1 MKEGKVLYFRGLN
14 DKRLKS
20 FFKSFFATLLAL
32 VVFFGL
38 IFILFFGIAGALLAD
53 EQVKIDNQS
62 VLVIDLSKRLNDRKI
77 DDPFAEISGDEAY
90 PELSK
95 AVKLIKY
102 AAKDSLIKGIYLI
115 AKDNGNGAASS
126 TELRSALLEFK
137 KSKKFIIAFGDY
149 ISQSA
154 YSIAA
159 LSDKVYCHPK
169 GMFEWQGMSVEYVF
183 FKSLLDRLEI
193 KPQIF
198 YAGKFKSATEPFRET
213 SMTPANKEQTQ
224 VWLNDLYTEMLSKV
238 AESRGLSADSLK
250 LYAEQFRIDAPEKAV
265 QYKLIDGLKYDDEV
279 KQEIK
284 SRLGIAKTD
293 KINFVSLADYE
304 KAADLSEEY
313 AKDKIAVVY
322 AEGDIM
328 YGKPA
333 QETITSDEYL
343 SILRNIRFDKS
354 FKAVVLRVN
363 SPGGSSLASEI
374 IWREIEMIK
383 KEGKKVVVSMG
394 NVAASG
400 GYYIACNSDKIYVQP
415 NTITG
420 SIGVFSVIPDFS
432 SFMKNKLG
440 VTFDGV
446 ATSKYADVPSVTRAM
461 TEEEKKIIQHEVDK
475 IYLTFKTRVAEGRK
489 LDLAYVDS
497 IAQGRVWTGKRAIE
511 LKLADQIGGLEEAI
525 AAAVKMSGVKS
536 YRVKSYPEPKSFFEY
551 IVNVYPDELSRSSLK
566 KELGAEE
573 YEIFLRLKEL
583 KNEKGEI
590 KARMPFEL
598 SIH

>member
-1 MKEGKVLYFRGLN
+1 M
-14 DKRLKS
+14 
-20 FFKSFFATLLAL
+20 
-32 VVFFGL
+32 VFFGL

-53 EQVKIDNQS
+53 EQVKIETKS
-62 VLVIDLSKRLNDRKI
+62 VLVIDLAKRMSDRKI
-77 DDPFAEISGDEAY
+77 DDPFAELSGDEAY
-90 PELSK
+90 PDLST
-95 AVKLIKY
+95 AVKLIQH
-102 AAKDSLIKGIYLI
+102 AAKDSLIKGIYII
-115 AKDNGNGAASS
+115 AKDNGNGAASTS
-126 TELRSALLEFK
+126 ELRNALLEFQ
-137 KSKKFIIAFGDY
+137 KSKKFIIAYGDY

-154 YSIAA
+154 YGVAA
-159 LSDKVYCHPK
+159 LADKVYCHPK

-183 FKSLLDRLEI
+183 FKSLLDKLEI

-213 SMTPANKEQTQ
+213 SMTAANKEQTQ
-224 VWLNDLYTEMLSKV
+224 VWLNDLYDEMLKKV
-238 AESRGLSADSLK
+238 AESRKISIDSLRK
-250 LYAEQFRIDAPEKAV
+250 YAEEFQIDAPEKAV

-284 SRLGIAKTD
+284 SLLKLGKTD
-293 KINFVSLADYE
+293 KINFVSLPDYAKGADI
-304 KAADLSEEY
+304 SEGY

-328 YGKPA
+328 YGKPSP
-333 QETITSDEYL
+333 ETITSDEYL
-343 SILRNIRFDKS
+343 SILRSIKQDKS
-354 FKAVVLRVN
+354 IKAVVLRVN

-383 KEGKKVVVSMG
+383 KEGKKVIVSMG

-400 GYYIACNSDKIYVQP
+400 GYYIACNADKIFVQP

-420 SIGVFSVIPDFS
+420 SIGVFSVVPDFS

-446 ATSKYADVPSVTRAM
+446 STSKYADLPSVTRAM
-461 TEEEKKIIQHEVDK
+461 TEEEKKIIQQEVDK

-489 LDLAYVDS
+489 LSLDYVDS
-497 IAQGRVWTGKRAIE
+497 IAQGRVWTGKRAID
-511 LKLADQIGGLEEAI
+511 LKLADQIGGLNEAI
-525 AAAVKMSGVKS
+525 AEAVKIAGIKE
-536 YRVKSYPEPKSFFEY
+536 YRVRTYPEPKSFFEY
-551 IVNVYPDELSRSSLK
+551 IMNVYPDELSRASIK

-573 YEIFLRLKEL
+573 YEIFLRMKEL
-583 KNEKGEI
+583 KNEKGEV

>member
-1 MKEGKVLYFRGLN
+1 M
-14 DKRLKS
+14 
-20 FFKSFFATLLAL
+20 
-32 VVFFGL
+32 VFFGL

-53 EQVKIDNQS
+53 EQVKIDAKS
-62 VLVIDLSKRLNDRKI
+62 VLVIDLAKRMSDRKI
-77 DDPFAEISGDEAY
+77 DDPFAELSGDEAY
-90 PELSK
+90 PDLST
-95 AVKLIKY
+95 AVKLIQH
-102 AAKDSLIKGIYLI
+102 AAKDSLIKGIYII
-115 AKDNGNGAASS
+115 AKDNGNGAASAS
-126 TELRSALLEFK
+126 ELRNALLEFQ
-137 KSKKFIIAFGDY
+137 KSKKFIIAYGDY

-154 YSIAA
+154 YGIAA
-159 LSDKVYCHPK
+159 LADKVYCHPK

-183 FKSLLDRLEI
+183 FKSLLDKLEI

-213 SMTPANKEQTQ
+213 SMTAANKEQTQ
-224 VWLNDLYTEMLSKV
+224 VWLNDLYDEMLTKV
-238 AESRGLSADSLK
+238 ATSRNIAIDSLRK
-250 LYAEQFRIDAPEKAV
+250 YAEEFRIDAPEKAV

-284 SRLGIAKTD
+284 SLLKLGKTD
-293 KINFVSLADYE
+293 KINFVSLPEYAKGADI
-304 KAADLSEEY
+304 SEGY

-328 YGKPA
+328 YGKPSP
-333 QETITSDEYL
+333 ETITSDEYL
-343 SILRNIRFDKS
+343 SILRSIKQDKS
-354 FKAVVLRVN
+354 IKAVVLRVN

-383 KEGKKVVVSMG
+383 KEGKKVIVSMG

-400 GYYIACNSDKIYVQP
+400 GYYIACNADKIFVQP

-420 SIGVFSVIPDFS
+420 SIGVFSVVPDFS

-446 ATSKYADVPSVTRAM
+446 STSKYADLPTVTRAM

-475 IYLTFKTRVAEGRK
+475 TYLAFKTRVAEGRK
-489 LDLAYVDS
+489 LSLDYVDS
-497 IAQGRVWTGKRAIE
+497 IAQGRVWTGKRAID
-511 LKLADQIGGLEEAI
+511 LKLADQIGGLNEAI
-525 AAAVKMSGVKS
+525 AEAVKTAGIKE
-536 YRVKSYPEPKSFFEY
+536 YRVRTYPEPKSFFEY
-551 IVNVYPDELSRSSLK
+551 IMNVYPDELSRASIK

-573 YEIFLRLKEL
+573 YEIFLRMKEL
-583 KNEKGEI
+583 KNEKGEV

>member
-1 MKEGKVLYFRGLN
+1 M
-14 DKRLKS
+14 KS
-20 FFKSFFATLLAL
+20 FFKSFFASLLAI

-38 IFILFFGIAGALLAD
+38 IFILFFSIAGALLAD
-53 EQVKIDNQS
+53 EQVKVDPKS
-62 VLVIDLSKRLNDRKI
+62 VLVIDLAKRMSDRKI
-77 DDPFAEISGDEAY
+77 DDPFAELSGDEAY
-90 PELSK
+90 PDLST
-95 AVKLIKY
+95 ALKLIQH
-102 AAKDSLIKGIYLI
+102 AAKDSLIKGIYII
-115 AKDNGNGAASS
+115 AKDNGNGAASTS
-126 TELRSALLEFK
+126 ELRNALLEFQ
-137 KSKKFIIAFGDY
+137 KSKKFIIAYGDY

-154 YSIAA
+154 YGIAA
-159 LSDKVYCHPK
+159 LADKVYCHPK

-183 FKSLLDRLEI
+183 FKSLLDKLEI

-213 SMTPANKEQTQ
+213 SMTAANKEQTK
-224 VWLNDLYTEMLSKV
+224 VWLNDLYDEMLAKV
-238 AESRGLSADSLK
+238 ATSRNIAIDSLRK
-250 LYAEQFRIDAPEKAV
+250 FAEEFRIDAPEKAL

-284 SRLGIAKTD
+284 SLLKLGKTD
-293 KINFVSLADYE
+293 KINFVSLPDYAKGADI
-304 KAADLSEEY
+304 SEGY

-328 YGKPA
+328 YGKPSP
-333 QETITSDEYL
+333 ETITSDEYL
-343 SILRNIRFDKS
+343 SILRSIKQDKS
-354 FKAVVLRVN
+354 IKAVVLRVN

-383 KEGKKVVVSMG
+383 KEGKKVIVSMG

-400 GYYIACNSDKIYVQP
+400 GYYIACNADKIFVQP

-420 SIGVFSVIPDFS
+420 SIGVFSVVPDFS

-446 ATSKYADVPSVTRAM
+446 STSKYADLPSVTRAM
-461 TEEEKKIIQHEVDK
+461 TEEEKKIIQQEVDK

-489 LDLAYVDS
+489 LSLDYVDS
-497 IAQGRVWTGKRAIE
+497 IAQGRVWTGKRAVD
-511 LKLADQIGGLEEAI
+511 LKLADQIGGLNEAI
-525 AAAVKMSGVKS
+525 AEAVRTSGIKE
-536 YRVKSYPEPKSFFEY
+536 YRVRTYPEPKSFFEY
-551 IVNVYPDELSRSSLK
+551 IMNVYPDELSRASIK

-573 YEIFLRLKEL
+573 YEIFLRMKEL
-583 KNEKGEI
+583 KNEKGEV

>member
-1 MKEGKVLYFRGLN
+1 M
-14 DKRLKS
+14 
-20 FFKSFFATLLAL
+20 
-32 VVFFGL
+32 VFFGL

-53 EQVKIDNQS
+53 EQVKIDAKS
-62 VLVIDLSKRLNDRKI
+62 VLVIDLAKRMSDRKI
-77 DDPFAEISGDEAY
+77 DDPFAEISGDETY
-90 PELSK
+90 PDLST
-95 AVKLIKY
+95 AVKLIQH
-102 AAKDSLIKGIYLI
+102 AAKDSLIKGIYII
-115 AKDNGNGAASS
+115 AKDNGNGAASAS
-126 TELRSALLEFK
+126 ELRNALLEFQ
-137 KSKKFIIAFGDY
+137 KSKKFIIAYGYY

-154 YSIAA
+154 YGIAA
-159 LSDKVYCHPK
+159 LADKVYCHPK

-183 FKSLLDRLEI
+183 FKSLLDKLEI

-213 SMTPANKEQTQ
+213 SMTAANKEQTQ
-224 VWLNDLYTEMLSKV
+224 VWLNDLYDEMLTKV
-238 AESRGLSADSLK
+238 ATSRNIAIDSLRK
-250 LYAEQFRIDAPEKAV
+250 YAEEFRIDAPEKAL

-284 SRLGIAKTD
+284 SLLKLGKTD
-293 KINFVSLADYE
+293 KINFVSLPDYAKGADI
-304 KAADLSEEY
+304 SEGY

-328 YGKPA
+328 YGKPSP
-333 QETITSDEYL
+333 ETITSDEYL
-343 SILRNIRFDKS
+343 SILRSIKQDKS
-354 FKAVVLRVN
+354 IKAVVLRVN

-383 KEGKKVVVSMG
+383 KEGKKVIVSMG

-400 GYYIACNSDKIYVQP
+400 GYYIACNADKIFVQP

-420 SIGVFSVIPDFS
+420 SIGVFSVVPDFS

-446 ATSKYADVPSVTRAM
+446 STSKYADLPSVTRAM

-475 IYLTFKTRVAEGRK
+475 TYLAFKTRVAEGRK
-489 LDLAYVDS
+489 LSLDYVDS
-497 IAQGRVWTGKRAIE
+497 IAQGRVWTGKRAID
-511 LKLADQIGGLEEAI
+511 LKLADQIGGLNEAI
-525 AAAVKMSGVKS
+525 AEAVKTAGIKE
-536 YRVKSYPEPKSFFEY
+536 YRVRTYPEPKSFFEY
-551 IVNVYPDELSRSSLK
+551 IMNVYPDELSRASIK

-573 YEIFLRLKEL
+573 YEIFLRMKEL
-583 KNEKGEI
+583 KNEKGEV

>member
-1 MKEGKVLYFRGLN
+1 M
-14 DKRLKS
+14 KS
-20 FFKSFFATLLAL
+20 FFKSFFASLLAL

-53 EQVKIDNQS
+53 EQVKIDAKS
-62 VLVIDLSKRLNDRKI
+62 VLVIDLAKRMSDRKV
-77 DDPFAEISGDEAY
+77 DDPFAELSGDEAY
-90 PELSK
+90 PDLST
-95 AVKLIKY
+95 AVKLIKQ
-102 AAKDSLIKGIYLI
+102 AAKDSLIKGIYII

-126 TELRSALLEFK
+126 TELRNALLEFK
-137 KSKKFIIAFGDY
+137 QSKKFIIAYGDY

-154 YSIAA
+154 YGVAA
-159 LSDKVYCHPK
+159 LANKVYCHPK

-183 FKSLLDRLEI
+183 FKILLDKLEI

-213 SMTPANKEQTQ
+213 SMTAANKEQTQ
-224 VWLNDLYTEMLSKV
+224 VWLNDLYVEMLNKV
-238 AESRGLSADSLK
+238 SVSRNINIDSLRT
-250 LYAEQFRIDAPEKAV
+250 YAEEFRINAPEKAV

-284 SRLGIAKTD
+284 SLLKIGKTD
-293 KINFVSLADYE
+293 KINFVSLPDYE
-304 KAADLSEEY
+304 KGADISEGY
-313 AKDKIAVVY
+313 AKDKIAVVV

-328 YGKPA
+328 YGKPSP
-333 QETITSDEYL
+333 ETITSDEYL
-343 SILRNIRFDKS
+343 SILRSIKQDKS
-354 FKAVVLRVN
+354 IKAVVLRVN

-400 GYYIACNSDKIYVQP
+400 GYYIACNADKILVQP

-420 SIGVFSVIPDFS
+420 SIGVFSVVPDFS

-440 VTFDGV
+440 ITFDGV
-446 ATSKYADVPSVTRAM
+446 STSKYADLPSVTRAM
-461 TEEEKKIIQHEVDK
+461 TDEEKKIIQQEVDK
-475 IYLTFKTRVAEGRK
+475 TYLTFKTRVAEGRK
-489 LDLAYVDS
+489 LSLDYVDS
-497 IAQGRVWTGKRAIE
+497 IAQGRVWTGKRAID
-511 LKLADQIGGLEEAI
+511 LKLADQMGGLNDAI
-525 AAAVKMSGVKS
+525 AEAVKMTGLKE
-536 YRVKSYPEPKSFFEY
+536 YRVRSYPEPKSFFEY
-551 IVNVYPDELSRSSLK
+551 IMNVYPDELSRASIK
-566 KELGAEE
+566 KELGTEE
-573 YEIFLRLKEL
+573 YEVFLRMKDL
-583 KNEKGEI
+583 KNEKGEV

>member
-1 MKEGKVLYFRGLN
+1 M
-14 DKRLKS
+14 
-20 FFKSFFATLLAL
+20 
-32 VVFFGL
+32 VFFGL

-53 EQVKIDNQS
+53 EQVKIDAKS
-62 VLVIDLSKRLNDRKI
+62 VLVIDLAKRMSDRKI
-77 DDPFAEISGDEAY
+77 DDPFAELSGDEAY
-90 PELSK
+90 PDLST
-95 AVKLIKY
+95 AVKLIQH
-102 AAKDSLIKGIYLI
+102 AAKDSLVKGIYII
-115 AKDNGNGAASS
+115 AKDNGNGAASAS
-126 TELRSALLEFK
+126 ELRNALLEFQ
-137 KSKKFIIAFGDY
+137 KSKKFIIAYGDY

-154 YSIAA
+154 YGIAA
-159 LSDKVYCHPK
+159 LADKVYCHPK

-183 FKSLLDRLEI
+183 FKSLLDKLEI

-213 SMTPANKEQTQ
+213 SMTAANKEQTQ
-224 VWLNDLYTEMLSKV
+224 VWLNDLYDEMLTKV
-238 AESRGLSADSLK
+238 ATSRNIAIDSLRK
-250 LYAEQFRIDAPEKAV
+250 YAEEFRIDAPEKAL

-284 SRLGIAKTD
+284 SLLKLGKTD
-293 KINFVSLADYE
+293 KINFVSLPEYAKGADI
-304 KAADLSEEY
+304 SEGY

-328 YGKPA
+328 YGKPSP
-333 QETITSDEYL
+333 ETITSDEYL
-343 SILRNIRFDKS
+343 SILRSIKQDKS
-354 FKAVVLRVN
+354 IKAVVLRVN

-383 KEGKKVVVSMG
+383 KEGKKVIVSMG

-400 GYYIACNSDKIYVQP
+400 GYYIACNADKIFVQP

-420 SIGVFSVIPDFS
+420 SIGVFSVVPDFS

-446 ATSKYADVPSVTRAM
+446 STSKYADLPTVTRAM

-489 LDLAYVDS
+489 LSLDYVDS
-497 IAQGRVWTGKRAIE
+497 IAQGRVWTGKRAID
-511 LKLADQIGGLEEAI
+511 LKLADQIGGLNEAI
-525 AAAVKMSGVKS
+525 AEAVKTAGIKE
-536 YRVKSYPEPKSFFEY
+536 YRVRTYPEPKSFFEY
-551 IVNVYPDELSRSSLK
+551 IMNVYPDELSRASIK

-573 YEIFLRLKEL
+573 YEIFLRMKEL
-583 KNEKGEI
+583 KNEKGEV

>member
-1 MKEGKVLYFRGLN
+1 M
-14 DKRLKS
+14 KS
-20 FFKSFFATLLAL
+20 FFKSFFASLLAL
-32 VVFFGL
+32 LVFFTL

-53 EQVKIDNQS
+53 EQVKVDSKS
-62 VLVIDLSKRLNDRKI
+62 VLVIDLSKRLSDRKI
-77 DDPFAEISGDEAY
+77 DDPFAELSGDETY
-90 PELSK
+90 PELSS
-95 AVKLIKY
+95 AVKLIKH

-115 AKDNGNGAASS
+115 AKENGNGAASS
-126 TELRSALLEFK
+126 TELRSALNEFK
-137 KSKKFIIAFGDY
+137 QSSKFIIAYGDY

-154 YSIAA
+154 YSVAVLA
-159 LSDKVYCHPK
+159 DKIYCHPK
-169 GMFEWQGMSVEYVF
+169 GIFEWQGMSVEYVF

-213 SMTPANKEQTQ
+213 SMTEANKEQTQ
-224 VWLNDLYTEMLSKV
+224 VWLNDLYTEMLSSV
-238 AESRGLSADSLK
+238 AIYRKLSVDSLR
-250 LYAEQFRIDAPEKAV
+250 LYADQFAIDAPEKAV
-265 QYKLIDGLKYDDEV
+265 KYKLIDGVKYDDEL

-284 SRLGIAKTD
+284 SLLKIAKTE
-293 KINFVSLADYE
+293 KINFISLPDYE
-304 KAADLSEEY
+304 KAADLSEGY
-313 AKDKIAVVY
+313 AKDKIAVVF

-328 YGKPA
+328 YGRPA
-333 QETITSDEYL
+333 PETITSDEYL
-343 SILRNIRFDKS
+343 TLLRNIRNDKS
-354 FKAVVLRVN
+354 IKAVVLRVN

-383 KEGKKVVVSMG
+383 KEGKKVIVSMG

-400 GYYIACNSDKIYVQP
+400 GYYIACNADKIFVQP

-420 SIGVFSVIPDFS
+420 SIGVFSVVPDFS
-432 SFMKNKLG
+432 SFLKNKVG

-446 ATSKYADVPSVTRAM
+446 ATSKYADAPSVTRPM
-461 TEEEKKIIQHEVDK
+461 TEEERKIIQNEVDK
-475 IYLTFKTRVAEGRK
+475 IYFTFKSRVAEGRRLK
-489 LDLAYVDS
+489 MDYVDS

-511 LKLADQIGGLEEAI
+511 LKLADQLGGLDAAI
-525 AAAVKMSGVKS
+525 AEAVKLTGVKE

-551 IVNVYPDELSRSSLK
+551 IMNSYPDQFTRSSLK

-573 YEIFLRLKEL
+573 YEIYLRLKEL
-583 KNEKGEI
+583 KNDRGEV

>member
-1 MKEGKVLYFRGLN
+1 M
-14 DKRLKS
+14 KS
-20 FFKSFFATLLAL
+20 FFKSFFASLLAL
-32 VVFFGL
+32 LVFFTL

-53 EQVKIDNQS
+53 EQVKVESKS
-62 VLVIDLSKRLNDRKI
+62 VLVIDLSKRLSDRKI
-77 DDPFAEISGDEAY
+77 DDPFAELSGDETY
-90 PELSK
+90 PELSST
-95 AVKLIKY
+95 VKLIKH

-126 TELRSALLEFK
+126 TELRSALNEFK
-137 KSKKFIIAFGDY
+137 ESKKFIVAYCDY

-154 YSIAA
+154 YSVATLA
-159 LSDKVYCHPK
+159 DKIYCHPK
-169 GMFEWQGMSVEYVF
+169 GMVEWQGMAVEYVF

-213 SMTPANKEQTQ
+213 SMTVANKEQTQ
-224 VWLNDLYTEMLSKV
+224 VWLNDLYTEMLSTVSKHRKISV
-238 AESRGLSADSLK
+238 DSLRM
-250 LYAEQFRIDAPEKAV
+250 YAEQFAIDDPEKAV
-265 QYKLIDGLKYDDEV
+265 KYKLIDGLKYDDEF

-284 SRLGIAKTD
+284 SLLKIAQSD
-293 KINFVSLADYE
+293 KINFISLPDYE
-304 KAADLSEEY
+304 KGADLSEGY
-313 AKDKIAVVY
+313 AKDKIAVVF

-328 YGKPA
+328 YGKPSP
-333 QETITSDEYL
+333 ETITSDEYL
-343 SILRNIRFDKS
+343 SLLRTIRNDKS
-354 FKAVVLRVN
+354 IKAVVLRVN

-383 KEGKKVVVSMG
+383 KEGKKVIVSMG

-400 GYYIACNSDKIYVQP
+400 GYYIACNADKIFVQP

-420 SIGVFSVIPDFS
+420 SIGVFSVVPDFS

-440 VTFDGV
+440 ITFDGV
-446 ATSKYADVPSVTRAM
+446 STSKYADAPSVTRAM
-461 TEEEKKIIQHEVDK
+461 TEEEKKIIQNEVDK
-475 IYLTFKTRVAEGRK
+475 IYLTFKSRVAEGRK
-489 LDLAYVDS
+489 LKMDYVDS

-511 LKLADQIGGLEEAI
+511 LKLADQLGGLEDAVAE
-525 AAAVKMSGVKS
+525 AVKLTGVKE
-536 YRVKSYPEPKSFFEY
+536 YRLKSYPEPKSFFEY
-551 IVNVYPDELSRSSLK
+551 IMNTYPDQFSRSSLK

-573 YEIFLRLKEL
+573 YEMYLRLKEL
-583 KNEKGEI
+583 KNDRGEV